1 MKIDA
6 HQHFW
11 KYNPEEYSW
20 ITDELMVIKRDFLP
34 QHLQPLLKA
43 NGYDSCIAV
52 QARQSIE
59 ETNWLLNLA
68 NENSFIKG
76 VVGWVDLRS
85 NILEQTLEELAENKK
100 LVGVR
105 HVVQDEPDN
114 DFMLRQDFKNGIA
127 LLEKFSLTYDI
138 LVFPKQL
145 SAAIELAK
153 TFPNQPFV
161 IDHIA
166 KPDIKSGRT
175 EEWKK
180 NIRPFKDLDNVK
192 CKISGM
198 VTEADWANWSSS
210 DFTPYLDV
218 IVETFST
225 KRIMY
230 GSDWPVCLLA
240 ADYAKMS
247 KITKEYFAAFSQT
260 EQDDIY
266 GKNCERFYLNR

>member
-52 QARQSIE
+52 QARQTIE
-59 ETNWLLNLA
+59 ETNWLLGLA
-68 NENSFIKG
+68 NQNSFIKG

-218 IVETFST
+218 IVETFGT